1 MNSSRQ
7 IVIYSVLR
15 LLLFAV
21 PFTIFMLMSIDWW
34 ASALLA
40 TAIAVSLSYLLLVK
54 QRHEVA
60 RTVESWHRHGT
71 NTDAD
76 NDVENAA
83 LDAAAR
89 KDAETQGL

>member
-7 IVIYSVLR
+7 IVIYSILR

-21 PFTIFMLMSIDWW
+21 PFTIFMLMSIEWW

-40 TAIAVSLSYLLLVK
+40 TGIAVSLSYLLLVK
-54 QRHEVA
+54 QRHQVA
-60 RTVESWHRHGT
+60 ATVESWRHGT

-76 NDVENAA
+76 SDLENAA
-83 LDAAAR
+83 LDAAALN
-89 KDAETQGL
+89 DTETRDR

>member
-1 MNSSRQ
+1 MNSTRQ
-7 IVIYSVLR
+7 IVIYSILR

-21 PFTIFMLMSIDWW
+21 PFTLFMLMNIEWW

-40 TAIAVSLSYLLLVK
+40 TGIAVSLSYLLLVK

-60 RTVESWHRHGT
+60 ATVETWRKGP
-71 NTDAD
+71 NIDAD
-76 NDVENAA
+76 SDLENAA

-89 KDAETQGL
+89 DESHNKGV